1 MAKLLKIK
9 VEEIA
14 FGLPFTPPIL
24 KFKRG
29 ETQYS
34 IYPLLFGGFV
44 RLYGE
49 ESEPE
54 KGDISGKDK
63 SRAFWYRG
71 KKQRLLVIIAGV
83 IMNVILALGVFGVLY
98 SRLGIPEKAKDK
110 VTIVEV
116 TPNSPAEKA
125 GVVFGDRVIKV
136 EGQEVSTIE
145 DFSRLMKSWAGLSVN
160 MVIERGETTA
170 LLEGLVEGGTATKK
184 IALVPRKNPPAGEGA
199 AGVVISVF
207 PYVETR
213 KCSLMST
220 KCISDTARQGF
231 FSTGLW
237 VGRVFSGFRDIG
249 KSLIAGKAPEGVAGP
264 VGIYQLTG
272 LVAGEGFWPLLE
284 LVAVLSV
291 NLAVFNILPF
301 PALDGG
307 RLFFIGLEWLWR
319 RRLPAGLE
327 QKVNTWGMII
337 LLALMA
343 LVSFQDVIRLGWFK

>member
-1 MAKLLKIK
+1 
-9 VEEIA
+9 
-14 FGLPFTPPIL
+14 
-24 KFKRG
+24 
-29 ETQYS
+29 
-34 IYPLLFGGFV
+34 
-44 RLYGE
+44 
-49 ESEPE
+49 
-54 KGDISGKDK
+54 
-63 SRAFWYRG
+63 
-71 KKQRLLVIIAGV
+71 
-83 IMNVILALGVFGVLY
+83 MNVILALGVFGVLY